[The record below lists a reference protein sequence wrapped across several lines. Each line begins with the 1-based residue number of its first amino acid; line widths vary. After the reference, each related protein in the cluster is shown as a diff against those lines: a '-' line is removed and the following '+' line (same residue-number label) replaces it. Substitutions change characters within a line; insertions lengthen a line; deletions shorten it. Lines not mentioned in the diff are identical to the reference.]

1 MSNAVVFND
10 LRRKTLK
17 IDVFAARR
25 GPTHS
30 ANAFHSTVALQF
42 SPAAAKRLR
51 ELATSYAD
59 GSSSDLIR
67 KALHLYDWCRMA
79 QRKGALLLLK
89 SADGRTHEVQ
99 LP

>member
-1 MSNAVVFND
+1 MSNAIVFND

-25 GPTHS
+25 GATHTAS
-30 ANAFHSTVALQF
+30 ASTSTVTLQF

-51 ELATSYAD
+51 ELTTSYAD
-59 GSSSDLIR
+59 GNSSDLIR
-67 KALHLYDWCRMA
+67 KALHLYDWCRTA
-79 QRKGALLLLK
+79 QLNGASLVLK